1 VKARDAALP
10 VCAGLAALV
19 GAPPPVVFG
28 LAGGGVVLAAM
39 AAARPI
45 LPVRR
50 GRLRAAASAPPP
62 AAPLP
67 PRRLVEAQR
76 LVLARGGTAG
86 GVHHWL
92 RPLLRDVVAER
103 LARRHG
109 VDLDDPRA
117 AAHVPEPLWELV
129 RPDRLAPADR
139 NAPGTDLPTLTLAVD
154 QASSL

>member
-1 VKARDAALP
+1 MKARDAALP
-10 VCAGLAALV
+10 VCAALAAAL
-19 GAPPPVVFG
+19 GAPPAVVFA
-28 LAGGGVVLAAM
+28 LAGGGIVLAGV
-39 AAARPI
+39 AAARTI

-50 GRLRAAASAPPP
+50 GTLRRAASAPAP
-62 AAPLP
+62 AAALP

-92 RPLLRDVVAER
+92 RPLLRDVAAER

-129 RPDRLAPADR
+129 RPDRPAPADR